1 MWEFLHLQFA
11 HNQFLTGGAV
21 IAIVGFAVAYL
32 RNFPGH
38 IYQWLRRRVVT
49 EIDIP
54 DRDESFKWLEIWL
67 SNHPYQRRCRLW
79 TVKTKRKRDS
89 SESRRLDKPRI
100 ILSPA
105 PGIHFLWYK
114 KKLMILRR
122 DRKDGG
128 TGDNGSSPTLGF
140 RETFNITLFSRRKEI
155 VLALLDEARESAHPK
170 EDFRI
175 TILRPD
181 YGDWIVSCQ
190 KLPRPLDSV
199 ILAGSM
205 AQDILSDVK
214 YFLESEQWYQNLGIP
229 YRRGYLL
236 HGSPGNGKSSLVTAI
251 ASELHLD
258 VCVLNLANR
267 AMSDSKLAEA
277 MGNVPDGAI
286 ILIEDIDC
294 VFQERKKVDEQENV
308 SFSGLLNTID
318 GVMAGE
324 GRLLFLT
331 TNHIEKLDAA
341 LIRPGRVDVK
351 LEIQDATKEQVK
363 ALWLRFFPTLEKLG
377 EEFAEKIISGTN
389 MATIQGHLLKH
400 RDNPAAALEGAIV

>member
-1 MWEFLHLQFA
+1 MWEFLQTQLSQ
-11 HNQFLTGGAV
+11 NQFLTGGAV
-21 IAIVGFAVAYL
+21 IAAFGFAIAYL
-32 RNFPGH
+32 RSVPGH
-38 IYQWLRRRVVT
+38 IYQWLRRRIVT

-67 SNHPYQRRCRLW
+67 SNHPYQHRCRLW

-89 SESRRLDKPRI
+89 NESNRLCKPKI

-105 PGIHFLWYK
+105 PGVHFLWYK
-114 KKLMILRR
+114 RKLMILRR

-128 TGDNGSSPTLGF
+128 TGDGGSSPTLGF

-181 YGDWIVSCQ
+181 YGDWVISCQ

-205 AQDILSDVK
+205 AKDILADVRN
-214 YFLESEQWYQNLGIP
+214 FLDSEQWYQNLGIP

-258 VCVLNLANR
+258 VCVLNLSNR

-318 GVMAGE
+318 GVIAGE

-351 LEIQDATKEQVK
+351 LEIQDATKEQAL
-363 ALWLRFFPTLEKLG
+363 ALWLRFFPTLTEFGARFIEKV
-377 EEFAEKIISGTN
+377 IPGTN
-389 MATIQGHLLKH
+389 MATLQGHLLKY
-400 RDNPAAALEGAIV
+400 RDDPSGAIKELII